1 MVTIDP
7 VSPSNI
13 TMTRTL
19 FHQALLVTT
28 CLLMACASVWAGDTS
43 VLRPPKG
50 SKVAILVF
58 EDLQCPD
65 CARAAPLLHE
75 AAKKYSIPLVQY
87 DFPLPMHN
95 WSFEAAVNARYFDT
109 KSKKLGD
116 DYRLFIFS
124 NQPQITAQNLR
135 GMTERFAAD
144 NKVVFPFVVDP
155 SGDLTAKVK
164 ADYAMGQRVGLD
176 HTPTIYIVSD
186 TTRGTPFVEV
196 VNRDQLY
203 QLIDKVM
210 KEAGTSAPPQKAAA
224 VKPAATNKSAKP
236 QKTAAAKTTSASDS
250 SKSQ

>member
-1 MVTIDP
+1 MKLN
-7 VSPSNI
+7 SLSN
-13 TMTRTL
+13 L
-19 FHQALLVTT
+19 ALAAAVLLVN
-28 CLLMACASVWAGDTS
+28 ASLVWGGDTS

-65 CARAAPLLHE
+65 CSRAAPLLHE
-75 AAKKYSIPLVQY
+75 AAKKYTIPLVQY

-116 DYRLFIFS
+116 DYRLFIFA
-124 NQPQITAQNLR
+124 NQPQITPQNLR

-144 NKVVFPFVVDP
+144 NKVTFPFVVDP
-155 SGDLTAKVK
+155 SGEFAAKVK
-164 ADYAMGQRVGLD
+164 ADYAIGQRVGIE
-176 HTPTIYIVSD
+176 HTPTIYVVSD

-196 VNRDQLY
+196 VDRTQLY

-210 KEAGTSAPPQKAAA
+210 KETGPATPAPKATATAA
-224 VKPAATNKSAKP
+224 KKPAASAAKP
-236 QKTAAAKTTSASDS
+236 Q
-250 SKSQ
+250 

>member
-1 MVTIDP
+1 MKLNL
-7 VSPSNI
+7 VSK
-13 TMTRTL
+13 L
-19 FHQALLVTT
+19 AVAAALVLVN
-28 CLLMACASVWAGDTS
+28 ASLARGGDTS

-116 DYRLFIFS
+116 DYRLFIFA
-124 NQPQITAQNLR
+124 NQPQITPQNLR

-144 NKVVFPFVVDP
+144 NKVTFPFVVDP
-155 SGDLTAKVK
+155 SGELAAKVK
-164 ADYAMGQRVGLD
+164 ADYAIGQRVGID
-176 HTPTIYIVSD
+176 HTPTIYVVSD
-186 TTRGTPFVEV
+186 TTRGKPFVEV
-196 VNRDQLY
+196 VDRTQLY
-203 QLIDKVM
+203 QLIDQVI
-210 KEAGTSAPPQKAAA
+210 KEAGTNAPAQ
-224 VKPAATNKSAKP
+224 
-236 QKTAAAKTTSASDS
+236 KTTSAKQGSTG
-250 SKSQ
+250 KSTKAQ